1 MKLTTYSIVCRDAV
15 ELVSDYLE
23 GALSRRDSRRLEK
36 HLKGCPNCSAYL
48 EQIRVTIAVAGEV
61 SPNDLSPEALSDLV
75 DLYRRFRSPL
85 E

>member
-36 HLKGCPNCSAYL
+36 HLEGCPNCSAYL
-48 EQIRVTIAVAGEV
+48 EQIRDTIAVAGEV